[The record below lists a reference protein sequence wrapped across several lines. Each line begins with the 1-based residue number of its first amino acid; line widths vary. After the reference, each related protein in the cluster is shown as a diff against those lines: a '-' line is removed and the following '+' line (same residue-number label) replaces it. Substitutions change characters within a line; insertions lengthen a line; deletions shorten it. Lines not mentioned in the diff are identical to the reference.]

1 MAQQE
6 FDVKA
11 FRAIVKA
18 AQKEHGTAE
27 ASAEHALRR
36 AVLEGVFPPDFHL
49 SQSMLAEY
57 LSSSRGP
64 ILGALHTLDGEG
76 LVDMHPNRGAFVH
89 KLSIKDIKEIY
100 QLRILLG
107 KFMIRSAAEL
117 ASPADLDD
125 LEAIAHKIVAQ
136 EDGDRRYHLIDHFYK
151 RLYEIADQARA
162 AHLINQLRADQG
174 RYWLRLRLVPYT
186 HQTYEVLVQALR
198 DGRPDKAEKWLEK
211 HLTAVFEQ
219 LEMALLRQYA
229 EADG

>member
-11 FRAIVKA
+11 FRAIVRT

-27 ASAEHALRR
+27 VSAEHALRR
-36 AVLEGVFPPDFHL
+36 AILEGVFPPGFHL
-49 SQSMLAEY
+49 SQDMLAEY

-64 ILGALHTLDGEG
+64 ILGALHTLEGED
-76 LVDMHPNRGAFVH
+76 LVDIFPNRGAFVR

-107 KFMIRSAAEL
+107 KFMIHSAAEL

-125 LEAIAHKIVAQ
+125 LEAIAQKIVQQ
-136 EDGDRRYHLIDHFYK
+136 EDGNRRYHLIDHFYK

-162 AHLINQLRADQG
+162 AHMVNKLRAEQG

-186 HQTYEVLVQALR
+186 HQTYQDLVQALR